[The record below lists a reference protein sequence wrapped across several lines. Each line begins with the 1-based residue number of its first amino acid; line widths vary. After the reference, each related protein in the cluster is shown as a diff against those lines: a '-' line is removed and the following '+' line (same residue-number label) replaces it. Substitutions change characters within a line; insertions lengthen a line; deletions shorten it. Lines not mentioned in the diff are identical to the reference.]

1 MNRTEYLNSLTEQ
14 IRNRHAKELVLTEIN
29 AHIED
34 QREAYLLEGM
44 DEEKAEEMAV
54 KEMGNPVDA
63 GIQLDRI
70 HRPKTDVWMFGAMA
84 ILTLIGIIMQS
95 IIVSQYDNSA
105 VSNTYQM
112 RTIQY
117 NLIGF
122 AVMALV
128 YFGDYR
134 ILARHI
140 WPIYGAYLAGS
151 IFSLHFLLFAYH
163 QYIRFGH
170 TIAILF
176 VPLFAAICYRFRD
189 QRGKGILKAAGILV
203 FNTLLL
209 LLSGTY
215 ISASMFL
222 SFIACLLT
230 LCAAAGKGIF
240 GGRKKLQTGILAAS
254 IVGIP
259 ALFFGDIFLLG
270 GRFLHLAEYQI
281 MRIRVMLN
289 PSLYADAAGYQ
300 TLLVRGQLS
309 DASLLGGGTIG
320 KVGELTGA
328 WCDYVLICLTAYF
341 GLLAAFLVVGIIAA
355 YFLRALHI
363 SLTQRNRLG
372 FLLGI
377 SCSSILILKTVV
389 YVAMNFGIGLTVS
402 IDMPFLTYGLHCT
415 IINFLFMGII
425 LSVHRNTNLLP
436 EPKETAPRFR
446 LRIERVEGK

>member
-1 MNRTEYLNSLTEQ
+1 MNRTEYLDSLTEQ
-14 IRNRHAKELVLTEIN
+14 IRNKHAKELVLAEIT

-44 DEEKAEEMAV
+44 EEEKAEEMAV
-54 KEMGNPVDA
+54 KEMGNPVDT

-70 HRPKTDVWMFGAMA
+70 HRPKTDVWMLGAMV
-84 ILTLIGIIMQS
+84 ILTLAGIIMQS
-95 IIVSQYDNSA
+95 IIVAQYNNSV

-134 ILARHI
+134 VLGRHI
-140 WPIYGAYLAGS
+140 WSIYGVYLAGS
-151 IFSLHFLLFAYH
+151 IFTLHFLLFAYH
-163 QYIRFGH
+163 QHIRFGH
-170 TIAILF
+170 TVAILF
-176 VPLFAAICYRFRD
+176 VPLFAAICYRFRG
-189 QRGKGILKAAGILV
+189 QKGRGVFKAAALLCL
-203 FNTLLL
+203 NTLLL

-215 ISASMFL
+215 ISATMFL
-222 SFIACLLT
+222 SFITCLIT

-240 GGRKKLQTGILAAS
+240 GGRKKLQTGILAAA

-259 ALFFGDIFLLG
+259 ALFFGDVLLLG
-270 GRFLHLAEYQI
+270 GRFFHLAEYQI
-281 MRIRVMLN
+281 MRIQVMLN

-300 TLLVRGQLS
+300 TLLVRGQLLG
-309 DASLLGGGTIG
+309 ASLLGGGTIG

-355 YFLRALHI
+355 CFLRALHI

-377 SCSSILILKTVV
+377 SCSSILILKTIV

-425 LSVHRNTNLLP
+425 LSVYRNTNLLP
-436 EPKETAPRFR
+436 ELKGTAPRFR

>member
-14 IRNRHAKELVLTEIN
+14 IRNKHAKELVLAEIT

-54 KEMGNPVDA
+54 KEMGNPVDT

-70 HRPKTDVWMFGAMA
+70 HRPKTDIWMFGAMA

-105 VSNTYQM
+105 VSGTYQI

-134 ILARHI
+134 IPARHI
-140 WPIYGAYLAGS
+140 WPIYGVYLAGS
-151 IFSLHFLLFAYH
+151 IFSLHLPLFAYY

-176 VPLFAAICYRFRD
+176 VPLFAAICYRFRG
-189 QRGKGILKAAGILV
+189 QKGTGVLKAAAILCL
-203 FNTLLL
+203 NTLLL

-215 ISASMFL
+215 FSASMVL
-222 SFIACLLT
+222 SVIACLIT
-230 LCAAAGKGIF
+230 LCAAAGRGIF
-240 GGRKKLQTGILAAS
+240 GGRKKLQTGILAAA

-259 ALFFGDIFLLG
+259 ALLFGDVLLFG

-300 TLLVRGQLS
+300 TLLVRNQLLG
-309 DASLLGGGTIG
+309 ASLLGGGTIG

-341 GLLAAFLVVGIIAA
+341 GLLAAFLVVGIIAVC
-355 YFLRALHI
+355 FLRALHI
-363 SLTQRNRLG
+363 SLTQHNRLG

-425 LSVHRNTNLLP
+425 LSVYRNTNLLP
-436 EPKETAPRFR
+436 ELKETAPRFR